1 MAVAPAAQRVLPR
14 TRQTQ
19 HSWHRQPLP
28 AGSVSVVIPAKNEAG
43 NLPWVLPRIPDLVDE
58 IILVDGLST
67 DETVAVAKMVR
78 SDVVVIHETRPGK
91 GSALRAGFAAAR
103 GEYVIMLDADCSMDP
118 AEIPAYVDKL
128 RDGYDMVKG
137 SRFMKGGGTDDM
149 TLLRRAGNFGLLLL
163 ANQMYGSD
171 YSDLC
176 YGFLGFHA
184 SLLRQ
189 VDLDVDGFEVEM
201 QLIARA
207 TRAGARIGEV
217 ASFEAR
223 RLHGQSNLRTFPD
236 GWRIL
241 RTMVREMG
249 WKAKAEELSSEHAG

>member
-1 MAVAPAAQRVLPR
+1 MAVAPAAQRLFPATRR
-14 TRQTQ
+14 TDPA
-19 HSWHRQPLP
+19 WHPQPLP
-28 AGSVSVVIPAKNEAG
+28 VGSVSVVIPAKNEAG
-43 NLPWVLPRIPDLVDE
+43 NLPWVLPRIPDMVDE
-58 IILVDGLST
+58 VILVDGLST
-67 DETVAVAKMVR
+67 DETVAVARMVR

-103 GEYVIMLDADCSMDP
+103 GEYIVMLDADCSMDP
-118 AEIPAYVDKL
+118 AEIPAYVEKL

-149 TLLRRAGNFGLLLL
+149 TLLRKVGNYGLLML

-176 YGFLGFHA
+176 YGFVGFHS
-184 SLLRQ
+184 SLLDQ
-189 VDLDVDGFEVEM
+189 LDLDVDGFEVEM

-207 TRAGARIGEV
+207 TRVGARVGEV
-217 ASFEAR
+217 ASYEAR

-241 RTMVREMG
+241 RTMVREMR
-249 WKAKAEELSSEHAG
+249 WKVKAEALSSERAG